1 MASPNVQISKKDVR
15 KGMIVSTKGA
25 EKSFTKSKKQTEEK
39 ESVSD
44 QLKVV
49 LADTFVLY
57 MKTYAVHW
65 NYQGGKFFSVHQM
78 TENHYQ
84 DLAKAIDDIAE
95 RIRAL
100 GDPAP
105 VSLQAMLGS
114 SDVNEFTAES
124 IVSDRALDN
133 LAASHL
139 ELARKAKETAHNA
152 DDAEDD
158 FSADLMIARIGA
170 HEKAAWMIKSLLR

>member
-1 MASPNVQISKKDVR
+1 MASPELHISKKEARSRMMLTKAKR
-15 KGMIVSTKGA
+15 KSE
-25 EKSFTKSKKQTEEK
+25 EKSSISE
-39 ESVSD
+39 

-78 TENHYQ
+78 TEGQYTE
-84 DLAKAIDDIAE
+84 LATAIDEIAE

-105 VSLQAMLGS
+105 VSLQAMIGS
-114 SDVNEFTAES
+114 SDIAEFTQDG

-133 LAASHL
+133 LASSHL
-139 ELARKAKETAHNA
+139 ELAKKAKEAAHEA

-158 FSADLMIARIGA
+158 FSADLLIGRIGA

>member
-1 MASPNVQISKKDVR
+1 MASPELHVSKKEARSRLVLSKAKAKR
-15 KGMIVSTKGA
+15 KGDSKDEDKG
-25 EKSFTKSKKQTEEK
+25 
-39 ESVSD
+39 SVSD
-44 QLKVV
+44 ELKIV

-78 TENHYQ
+78 TEGQYTE
-84 DLAKAIDDIAE
+84 LAEAIDEIAE

-105 VSLQAMLGS
+105 VSLQAMIGS
-114 SDVNEFTAES
+114 SDISEFTQDGV
-124 IVSDRALDN
+124 VSDRALDN

-139 ELARKAKETAHNA
+139 ELAKKAKEAAHQA
-152 DDAEDD
+152 DEAEDD
-158 FSADLMIARIGA
+158 FTADLLIARIGA